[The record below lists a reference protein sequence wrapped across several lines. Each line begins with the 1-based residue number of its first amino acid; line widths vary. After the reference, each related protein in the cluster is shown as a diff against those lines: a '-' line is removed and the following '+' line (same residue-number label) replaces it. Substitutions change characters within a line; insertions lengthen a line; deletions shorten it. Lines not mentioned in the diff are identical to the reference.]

1 MSHVLK
7 KYAELYNEFLVAKEN
22 TIPLCA
28 AENYISEF
36 SKRPLISEF
45 EGMYSCINADGT
57 NSFLEG
63 NYIERLKK
71 LIQDECKLLF
81 NSNYTNA
88 DTLTGM
94 NCFTV
99 CAMSLLNCN
108 DNVLLTT
115 PEQGGHPSVPI
126 ILDSLQINY
135 DAIPYDYNNY
145 QIDYDKLNLL
155 CNSNKYSYIIFCQSD
170 LLNVPDLNRI
180 NMQGLGVIYD
190 ATQSLG
196 LILGKCIT
204 NPLDYNNTVLIGGTH
219 KTFPAPSC
227 GLIMTNNSEY
237 ALKLNKNISPVYLRN
252 TQPNHMASMLLAL
265 CEQEKF
271 GIEYQQHIIYLANHL
286 ASTLEKYGFTVAKS
300 NKNSYTYT
308 HQIFIL
314 MTENDAKSFYQN
326 SVKYNISLNIK
337 NKKLFNNYGIRL
349 GVQQIAQYNWQ
360 NEEITQLARLLFLIK
375 TNPNSSEINKL
386 RNILISKKI
395 PHFSYDCIAIE

>member
-1 MSHVLK
+1 MSHILK
-7 KYAELYNEFLVAKEN
+7 KYTELYNEFLVAKEN

-36 SKRPLISEF
+36 SKQPLTSEF
-45 EGMYSCINADGT
+45 EGMYSCINIDGT

-81 NSNYTNA
+81 NSNYTNT
-88 DTLTGM
+88 DTLTGI

-115 PEQGGHPSVPI
+115 PEQGGHPSIPI
-126 ILDSLQINY
+126 ILDSLQVNY

-145 QIDYDKLNLL
+145 QIDYDKLNIL
-155 CNSNKYSYIIFCQSD
+155 CDSNKYSYIIFCQSD
-170 LLNVPDLNRI
+170 LLNVPDLNKI

-219 KTFPAPSC
+219 KTLPAPSC

-271 GIEYQQHIIYLANHL
+271 GTEYQQHIVYLANHL
-286 ASTLEKYGFTVAKS
+286 ASALEKYGFTVAKS
-300 NKNSYTYT
+300 SKNNYTYT

-326 SVKYNISLNIK
+326 STKYNVSLNIK

-360 NEEITQLARLLFLIK
+360 NEEIAQLARLLFLIK

>member
-1 MSHVLK
+1 MSHILK
-7 KYAELYNEFLVAKEN
+7 KYTELYNEFLVAKEN

-36 SKRPLISEF
+36 SKQPLTSEF
-45 EGMYSCINADGT
+45 EGMYSCINIDGT

-81 NSNYTNA
+81 NSNYTNT
-88 DTLTGM
+88 DTLTGI

-115 PEQGGHPSVPI
+115 PEQGGHPSIPI
-126 ILDSLQINY
+126 ILDSLQVNY

-145 QIDYDKLNLL
+145 QIDYDKLNIL
-155 CNSNKYSYIIFCQSD
+155 CDSNKYSYIIFCQSD
-170 LLNVPDLNRI
+170 LLNVPDLNKI

-219 KTFPAPSC
+219 KTLPAPSC

-271 GIEYQQHIIYLANHL
+271 GTEYQQHIVYLANHL
-286 ASTLEKYGFTVAKS
+286 ASALEK
-300 NKNSYTYT
+300 
-308 HQIFIL
+308 
-314 MTENDAKSFYQN
+314 
-326 SVKYNISLNIK
+326 
-337 NKKLFNNYGIRL
+337 
-349 GVQQIAQYNWQ
+349 
-360 NEEITQLARLLFLIK
+360 
-375 TNPNSSEINKL
+375 
-386 RNILISKKI
+386 
-395 PHFSYDCIAIE
+395 